1 MLAEDIQD
9 TLVEIDS
16 HNPHGPSCSSRT
28 MEEGELLIAGI
39 GSLGC
44 TWAKAAQARVS
55 EWVDLTLVDADEST
69 MDGVRHANCL
79 LLGDTPSEVGCAGMP
94 QLAEARMRTLQP
106 IAAHF
111 LERAELVL
119 MLTGLGGGSGSGAS
133 IEFARQ
139 AAQAGCLVISVAA
152 IPFEAQSERQKIA
165 ETALSRLSNVSHVC
179 VELSLDRMAWQAR
192 ERGVDWQQGSA
203 WVEELA
209 EGLMRTLANVG
220 LINLDL
226 MDLRAIVSKS
236 GGSTLL
242 VAEGHCDEA
251 QELYERARSSPLA
264 ALSVGGAT
272 GCLLQVEGGPHMT
285 LKQVEAV
292 ANAFTDG
299 LSIDAQVI
307 IGARVSPDLQE
318 RMRVVA
324 VVSGL
329 PRGSSEGLV

>member
-1 MLAEDIQD
+1 MED
-9 TLVEIDS
+9 
-16 HNPHGPSCSSRT
+16 GA
-28 MEEGELLIAGI
+28 LLIAGI

-44 TWAKAAQARVS
+44 TWAKAAQSRVS
-55 EWVDLTLVDADEST
+55 EWTDLTLIDADNRSME
-69 MDGVRHANCL
+69 DARHANCL
-79 LLGDTPSEVGCAGMP
+79 LLGESTTEVGCAGMP
-94 QLAEARMRTLQP
+94 QLAEARMRSLQP
-106 IAAHF
+106 IASHF

-119 MLTGLGGGSGSGAS
+119 LLTGLGGGSGSGAS
-133 IEFARQ
+133 VEFARQ
-139 AAQAGCLVISVAA
+139 AVQSGCLVISVAA
-152 IPFEAQSERQKIA
+152 MPFESQSERQKIA
-165 ETALSRLSNVSHVC
+165 EESLTRLSKVSHVC

-203 WVEELA
+203 WVEELC

-236 GGSTLL
+236 GASTLL
-242 VAEGHCDEA
+242 VAEGHCDES
-251 QELYERARSSPLA
+251 QELYRRARSSPLA
-264 ALSVGGAT
+264 AMSVGGAT

-292 ANAFTDG
+292 SAAFTEG
-299 LSIDAQVI
+299 LSDDAQVI
-307 IGARVSPDLQE
+307 LGARVSPDLEE

-329 PRGSSEGLV
+329 PRGASDGLV